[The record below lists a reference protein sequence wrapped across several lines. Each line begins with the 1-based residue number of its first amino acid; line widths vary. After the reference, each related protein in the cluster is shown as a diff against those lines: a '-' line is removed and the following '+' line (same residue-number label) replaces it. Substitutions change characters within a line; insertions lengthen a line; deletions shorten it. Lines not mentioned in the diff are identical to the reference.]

1 MFILHSPDPVAID
14 LFGLPIY
21 WYGIAMA
28 IAILIAMVVG
38 NKLFSITNPN
48 LKKDVIIEYAPV
60 IILSGILCARLYFCI
75 LKSFA
80 VLK

>member
-28 IAILIAMVVG
+28 IAILIAMLVG
-38 NKLFSITNPN
+38 NKLFCITNPN
-48 LKKDVIIEYAPV
+48 LKKDII
-60 IILSGILCARLYFCI
+60 I
-75 LKSFA
+75 
-80 VLK
+80 